1 MNELIKIEERDG
13 EQLVSGRELHEF
25 LEIGTPYKKWFDR
38 MCEYGFTENVD
49 FITVDKNVYGQ
60 NGQLMPQKESDHF
73 MKISMA
79 KEISMIQRNEKGKQ
93 ARLYFI
99 ECEKRLKQ
107 VYTPKKSL
115 VDKTPT
121 EILEDNGRALNN
133 FFSNLGLNIPK
144 EIIASTAVKTTENMT
159 GYSFEEVKLLLNKQD
174 SEQYHSASGL
184 LSRLGIKRN
193 KTNTTLLLLGLQSE
207 GTTSMQPY
215 CLTELGKQYGVER
228 TYTNNGHQ
236 GYEIKWKD
244 SLLDYVNGHIN
255 EIPKNFLK

>member
-25 LEIGTPYKKWFDR
+25 LGIKTKYKDWFPR
-38 MCEYGFTENVD
+38 MCEYGFVENTD
-49 FITVDKNVYGQ
+49 FIAIA
-60 NGQLMPQKESDHF
+60 QKRATAQGNETTYTDHF
-73 MKISMA
+73 IKISMA

>member
-1 MNELIKIEERDG
+1 MNELIKIEERNG

-25 LEIGTPYKKWFDR
+25 LEVKTRFDIWFDR
-38 MCEYGFTENVD
+38 MVEYGFIENTDYIAYVQKSTHANNREYTQTD
-49 FITVDKNVYGQ
+49 YG
-60 NGQLMPQKESDHF
+60 LKL
-73 MKISMA
+73 SMA

-184 LSRLGIKRN
+184 LSKLGIKRN

-228 TYTNNGHQ
+228 TYTNNGHR

-244 SLLDYVNGHIN
+244 SLLDYINSHIN
-255 EIPKNFLK
+255 EIPKNFMR

>member
-1 MNELIKIEERDG
+1 MNELIKIEERNG

-25 LEIGTPYKKWFDR
+25 LGIKTKYKDWFPR
-38 MCEYGFTENVD
+38 MCEYGFVENTD
-49 FITVDKNVYGQ
+49 FIAIA
-60 NGQLMPQKESDHF
+60 QKRATAQGNETTYTDHF

-184 LSRLGIKRN
+184 LSKLGIKRN

-228 TYTNNGHQ
+228 TYINNGHQ

-244 SLLDYVNGHIN
+244 SLLDYINSHIN
-255 EIPKNFLK
+255 EIPKNFMR

>member
-1 MNELIKIEERDG
+1 MNELIKIEERGG

-25 LEIGTPYKKWFDR
+25 LGIKTKYKDWFPR
-38 MCEYGFTENVD
+38 MCEYGFVENTD
-49 FITVDKNVYGQ
+49 FIAIA
-60 NGQLMPQKESDHF
+60 QKRATAQGNETTYTDHF